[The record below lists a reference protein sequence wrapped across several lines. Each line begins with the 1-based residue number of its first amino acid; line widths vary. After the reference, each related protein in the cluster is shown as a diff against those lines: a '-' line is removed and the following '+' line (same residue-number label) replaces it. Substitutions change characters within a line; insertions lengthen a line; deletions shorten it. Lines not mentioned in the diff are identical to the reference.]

1 MPVGCAKRLCQAR
14 ESAVLG
20 GGFIGLEVAAS
31 AVSRGCKV
39 TVIEPASRLLQ
50 RSMPPEVSSFMLG
63 LHRLYGV
70 DRQLETTPVA
80 INKTTEGG
88 TLIKTDRGD
97 VAADVVVIG
106 IGVLPN
112 VELAVS

>member
-1 MPVGCAKRLCQAR
+1 
-14 ESAVLG
+14 
-20 GGFIGLEVAAS
+20 VAAS

-63 LHRLYGV
+63 LHRLHGV
-70 DRQLETTPVA
+70 DMQLETTPVA

-88 TLIKTDRGD
+88 ALIKTDRG
-97 VAADVVVIG
+97 AW
-106 IGVLPN
+106 LRMW
-112 VELAVS
+112 S